1 MSDSKF
7 VNVFITSKN
16 RQYDEKPCDW
26 LLRFPS
32 GLISTKANQSLRLN
46 VISFHIPNNFYNIN
60 KSNNRFDVIVRDED
74 DSIFDLT
81 PFSIQPGNYSVMT
94 FRDYI
99 NNICKD
105 YFTMTYNSARNM
117 YTIKSV
123 YNDPSKTVYLKT
135 ISSGQFFG
143 LENASDIEYE
153 LDPDGEEMELTA
165 NMCSFDK
172 IVLNAYGL
180 NPELMSIEN
189 IGHKDPDFER
199 SSILLWASRTDI
211 PINGMI
217 KYDNYDG
224 GNSYAYNLYDSE
236 INSFRLTLSDEFG
249 NILDSALDYTLLL
262 RFEIYDNNKRQ
273 LCSKVELIATYINTI
288 TYYMMLLLERFGVLG
303 DKKISDA

>member
-1 MSDSKF
+1 
-7 VNVFITSKN
+7 
-16 RQYDEKPCDW
+16 
-26 LLRFPS
+26 
-32 GLISTKANQSLRLN
+32 

-262 RFEIYDNNKRQ
+262 RFEIYDNNQRQ
-273 LCSKVELIATYINTI
+273 FYNRVELIVNYMNTLV
-288 TYYMMLLLERFGVLG
+288 YYLMMLLERFGVLG
-303 DKKISDA
+303 DKKII

>member
-16 RQYDEKPCDW
+16 KQFEEKPCDW
-26 LLRFPS
+26 ILQFPS
-32 GLISTKANQSLRLN
+32 GLINSKANQSLRLN

-60 KSNNRFDVIVRDED
+60 ERNNKFDVIVRDEND
-74 DSIFDLT
+74 NIVEKVQFN
-81 PFSIQPGNYSVMT
+81 IMPGNYSVMT

-99 NNICKD
+99 NNACKD
-105 YFTMTYNSARNM
+105 YFMMTYNSARNT

-123 YNDPSKTVYLKT
+123 YHDTSMTVNLKT
-135 ISSGQFFG
+135 YSTGQFFG
-143 LENASDIEYE
+143 MDNVIDIEFE
-153 LDPDGEEMELTA
+153 LNPDGEEMDYTA

-224 GNSYAYNLYDSE
+224 GNSYSYNLYDSE

-262 RFEIYDNNKRQ
+262 RFEIYDNNKKD
-273 LCSKVELIATYINTI
+273 LYNKVESIANYMNTI
-288 TYYMMLLLERFGVLG
+288 QYYILLLLERFGVLG
-303 DKKISDA
+303 D

>member
-1 MSDSKF
+1 MDSKY

-32 GLISTKANQSLRLN
+32 GLISTKEGQSMRLN

-60 KSNNRFDVIVRDED
+60 KNNNRFDVIIRDDED
-74 DSIFDLT
+74 IIVEQVQ
-81 PFSIQPGNYSVMT
+81 FSITDGNYSVIT

-99 NNICKD
+99 NNLCKD

-135 ISSGQFFG
+135 VSSGQFFG
-143 LENASDIEYE
+143 LENVSDIEYE

-199 SSILLWASRTDI
+199 SSILLWASRTDV

-273 LCSKVELIATYINTI
+273 LYTKVELIATYINTI

>member
-7 VNVFITSKN
+7 VNVFVTSKN
-16 RQYDEKPCDW
+16 RMYQEKPSDW
-26 LLRFPS
+26 LLSFPS
-32 GLISTKANQSLRLN
+32 GMIYAKKDQSIRLN

-60 KSNNRFDVIVRDED
+60 ERNDRFDIIIRDED
-74 DSIFDLT
+74 DEIVEEVKFT
-81 PFSIQPGNYSVMT
+81 ITHGNYSVLT

-99 NNICKD
+99 NAVCKE
-105 YFTMTYNSARNM
+105 YFQMTYNSSRNI
-117 YTIKSV
+117 YKIKSV
-123 YNDPSKTVYLKT
+123 YADITKTVYLKT

-143 LENASDIEYE
+143 LDNTTDIENE
-153 LDPDGEEMELTA
+153 LDPEGEEMDYTA

-189 IGHKDPDFER
+189 LGRKDPEFER

-217 KYDNYDG
+217 KYDNYDA
-224 GNSYAYNLYDSE
+224 GNSYSYNLYDNE
-236 INSFRLTLSDEFG
+236 INSFRLVLTDEFG

-262 RFEIYDNNKRQ
+262 RFEIYNNNKRQ
-273 LCSKVELIATYINTI
+273 LYNQIELLSNYMSTI
-288 TYYMMLLLERFGVLG
+288 SYYLMLLLERFGVLG
-303 DKKISDA
+303 KK